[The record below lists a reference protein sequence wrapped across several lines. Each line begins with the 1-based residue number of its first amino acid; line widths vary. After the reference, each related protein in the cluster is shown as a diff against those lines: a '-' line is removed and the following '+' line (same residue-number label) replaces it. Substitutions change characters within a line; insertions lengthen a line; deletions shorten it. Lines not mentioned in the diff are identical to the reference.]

1 MSRQHTTID
10 HSRIANLA
18 YSYWQARGRPFG
30 SADVDWFHAEKKLG
44 YHPSHELPSLWS
56 LHREP
61 DEEPWR

>member
-1 MSRQHTTID
+1 MSRQHTSID

-30 SADVDWFHAEKKLG
+30 SSDVDWFKAEARLG
-44 YHPSHELPSLWS
+44 YHPARDLPLWS

-61 DEEPWR
+61 DEAAWR